1 MNITALG
8 NVVRAVASALLALMC
23 AQAALG
29 LEPSW
34 KVLRVGLP
42 VYVGSDGAD
51 ETYATICPSVRSYT
65 NWTIDETKDGCWTS
79 PSGTPAHI
87 LAISVSQKL
96 AQATQGVERI
106 LLIRSDSGAWQGYA
120 SSIIAVQPR
129 VPIGTTLTLDG
140 KVNSGQ
146 TSDDGPMLANATQV
160 VVLKFDPHTRDDN
173 VYVRVAAGAHA
184 GAKGWMLYSNVFAG
198 Q

>member
-1 MNITALG
+1 MSMTVVG
-8 NVVRAVASALLALMC
+8 NVVRATVSALLALMC

-87 LAISVSQKL
+87 LAISTSQQL
-96 AQATQGVERI
+96 AQATRGVERV
-106 LLIRSDSGAWQGYA
+106 LLIRADSGAWQGYA

-129 VPIGTTLTLDG
+129 VPIGTKLTLDG
-140 KVNSGQ
+140 KMNSSQ
-146 TSDDGPMLANATQV
+146 TSDDGPTLAKGTQV
-160 VVLKFDPHTRDDN
+160 VVLKVDAHTRDDN

-184 GAKGWMLYSNVFAG
+184 GARGWMLYSNVFAG